1 MSGIISDNQGRS
13 SGLVKSAASSDYVKL
28 NTTTVS
34 STIASVSIDG
44 YFTSDYDYYNLYF
57 TNVRPAADA
66 QLDLRFNS
74 GGSAITG
81 GNYRDSNFSNTNSG
95 SSYQLDGEKY
105 GHWGTTY
112 FALSVA
118 GNNNATAAYG
128 GVCGEVQIFQPL
140 NAAVYPQFRSSCYG
154 AGGSG
159 TAQQHFSGGYYDAAT
174 AISGVT
180 LYFASQDTESGT
192 FTLFGVKK

>member
-34 STIASVSIDG
+34 SAVASVSIDG
-44 YFTSDYDYYNLYF
+44 HFTSDYDYYNLYF

-74 GGSAITG
+74 GGSALTASE
-81 GNYRDSNFSNTNSG
+81 YRNAVYT
-95 SSYQLDGEKY
+95 SYNKESTHRLDHEKHGRWDEDY
-105 GHWGTTY
+105 V
-112 FALSVA
+112 ALSVA
-118 GNNNATAAYG
+118 DSNNDLAGLG
-128 GVCGEVQIFQPL
+128 GVCGELQIFQPL
-140 NAAVYPQFRSSCYG
+140 NAVTTPQFLSKCYATSDKG
-154 AGGSG
+154 A
-159 TAQQHFSGGYYDAAT
+159 QHHYSGGYYDVAG

-180 LYFASQDTESGT
+180 LYFSGSQNTESGT